1 MPPTTTTFKCFS
13 PGRRHLSSIHPPEPR
28 APAVLAALKRVLEAT
43 WPNDFTNP
51 AQGSRSSSQVASP
64 LRSADPPGAPPST
77 CPSHTMPLTHLGAL
91 GQGGQRFP
99 AAAAGSSSA
108 GKRSAPLPLP
118 RPSLVL
124 PRRPAPRKPGGWELS
139 GAKAVKRGRIVPP
152 CRAGRPV
159 NCSRRQRG
167 RCAASPDTAAPAAA
181 SNPRPGGLQVRD
193 TLRVRSVCLLTSQA
207 DPVMGPHREYTL
219 ALVCFARGSKNSAS
233 LATTEK

>member
-1 MPPTTTTFKCFS
+1 MPPTTTFKCFS
-13 PGRRHLSSIHPPEPR
+13 PGRCHLSSIHPPEPR

-43 WPNDFTNP
+43 WPNDFTIP

-64 LRSADPPGAPPST
+64 LRSADPPST
-77 CPSHTMPLTHLGAL
+77 HPSHPMPLTHLGAL
-91 GQGGQRFP
+91 GQAGQRFP

-108 GKRSAPLPLP
+108 GKRSAPLP

-124 PRRPAPRKPGGWELS
+124 PRRPAPRKPGGWEPS

-181 SNPRPGGLQVRD
+181 SNPRPGGLQVSD
-193 TLRVRSVCLLTSQA
+193 TLRVRSVCLLTSRA
-207 DPVMGPHREYTL
+207 DPVMGPHRDYTL
-219 ALVCFARGSKNSAS
+219 ALGCFARGSKNSAS
-233 LATTEK
+233 LAATEK